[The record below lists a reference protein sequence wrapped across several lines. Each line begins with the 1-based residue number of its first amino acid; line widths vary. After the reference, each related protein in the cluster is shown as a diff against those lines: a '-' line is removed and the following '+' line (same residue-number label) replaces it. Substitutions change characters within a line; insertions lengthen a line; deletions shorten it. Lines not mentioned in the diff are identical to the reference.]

1 MHSSYACSCIYA
13 YCMWPHILILPFFF
27 TALCR
32 HRHHSPHH
40 HKLYRLS
47 LLDPIPVALGC
58 LSIAQR
64 LDEHIPSSH
73 CPPPP
78 SCPQLKPRATPRT
91 QQLESKS
98 KYTGHLGMCC
108 LNVTPA
114 CDNNRWLASYAGSGR
129 VPPFVGVCSA
139 DDSEDEGGDFVLRLS
154 S

>member
-1 MHSSYACSCIYA
+1 MHT
-13 YCMWPHILILPFFF
+13 
-27 TALCR
+27 TASCR

-40 HKLYRLS
+40 HKLFLVHRPCCPRLLVHCAEIRRTVKQHITT
-47 LLDPIPVALGC
+47 LLNIVFFFFSTDLV
-58 LSIAQR
+58 
-64 LDEHIPSSH
+64 
-73 CPPPP
+73 
-78 SCPQLKPRATPRT
+78 PRQRT

-139 DDSEDEGGDFVLRLS
+139 DESEDEEGDFVLRLS